1 MASYG
6 WIKAPHTRQLKTN
19 SGRKRT
25 NINGAINLATKEVF
39 YLEDERI
46 NSQTMID
53 LLQVMLDGQKKEKY
67 TLSCI
72 IPGIIIQFL

>member
-1 MASYG
+1 LDKKG
-6 WIKAPHTRQLKTN
+6 HTKQLKTN
-19 SGRKRT
+19 NGRKRT

-53 LLQVMLDGQKKEKY
+53 LLQVMLVGQKKKEKY
-67 TLSCI
+67 TLSWI
-72 IPGIIIQFL
+72 TPGIIIQ